1 MSTREP
7 PRPRLRT
14 ACTECHA
21 SKVKCSGER
30 SGCTRCLSQGIECRY
45 EISMVGRCTKRRKQ
59 RKFVTEA
66 PDARPEQPIATPNTA
81 GGHLHGRDDPSTML
95 PLAAETPILF
105 NSWSP
110 PPGCDLPILTT
121 GDGVTADHNLSSH
134 DLSFASGS
142 GFEEFAAMISY
153 SPRSQHALGTGCLM
167 DLPQST
173 TNSSASASAVTMG
186 NTTRLATLSQTCQ
199 VGYEELHMMLSR
211 SANQT
216 ANNNNNN
223 NAADVLRMCFA
234 SITALELQFEE
245 EARPIDELMQAGKAC
260 ARELRAAIELESFNQ
275 CSSCPM
281 LIVTALDLL
290 ISLYEFIFNR
300 LACGRANGAGGD
312 HAPPAQSGNGKGA
325 SLRLGSF
332 QADPEDAADVWIHL
346 MLGELRRL
354 SRLVDTVS
362 SLRSDAATP
371 EENAAR
377 AMAAPRGLCNNLHR
391 RINTLV
397 TSIQDRF

>member
-1 MSTREP
+1 
-7 PRPRLRT
+7 
-14 ACTECHA
+14 
-21 SKVKCSGER
+21 
-30 SGCTRCLSQGIECRY
+30 
-45 EISMVGRCTKRRKQ
+45 MVGRCTKRRRPK
-59 RKFVTEA
+59 KLVTEA
-66 PDARPEQPIATPNTA
+66 PDATSQQHTVTPNAA
-81 GGHLHGRDDPSTML
+81 GGQLHGRDDPSTML
-95 PLAAETPILF
+95 HLAAETPVLF

-110 PPGCDLPILTT
+110 PPGCDLHIVTTADGLT
-121 GDGVTADHNLSSH
+121 VDHNLSSH

-153 SPRSQHALGTGCLM
+153 SPRSQHALGTGCVM

-173 TNSSASASAVTMG
+173 TSSSASVGDA
-186 NTTRLATLSQTCQ
+186 TRLASLSQTCQ
-199 VGYEELHMMLSR
+199 IGYEELHTMLSR
-211 SANQT
+211 SVSRT
-216 ANNNNNN
+216 ANNNNNNDDDNNN

-245 EARPIDELMQAGKAC
+245 ETRPIDELMQAGKAC
-260 ARELRAAIELESFNQ
+260 ARELRAVIELESFNQ

-281 LIVTALDLL
+281 LIATALDLL
-290 ISLYEFIFNR
+290 ISLYESIFNR
-300 LACGRANGAGGD
+300 LACGRANGGD
-312 HAPPAQSGNGKGA
+312 AYAPPAQSGNGKGA

-346 MLGELRRL
+346 MLAELRRL

-371 EENAAR
+371 EENAPR

-391 RINTLV
+391 RINTIV
-397 TSIQDRF
+397 SSIQDRL